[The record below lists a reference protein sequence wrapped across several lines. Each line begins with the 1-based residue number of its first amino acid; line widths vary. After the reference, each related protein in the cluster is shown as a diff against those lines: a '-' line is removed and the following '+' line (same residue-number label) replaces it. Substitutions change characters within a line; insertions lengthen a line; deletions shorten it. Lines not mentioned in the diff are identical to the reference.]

1 MEKGLCEPQATISG
15 TGVVKVRE
23 RGTLSGGVELSE
35 IRLHTGVE
43 DLKEGCE
50 KKRRECSGNLE
61 HSFGAPFLQ
70 KALRKKGGWLSG
82 KRKDESPI
90 HLVC

>member
-15 TGVVKVRE
+15 TEVVKVRE

-43 DLKEGCE
+43 DLKEVCE
-50 KKRRECSGNLE
+50 KKEERMFRK
-61 HSFGAPFLQ
+61 FRAFLWSTLPSEGT
-70 KALRKKGGWLSG
+70 KEERWVALREEKG
-82 KRKDESPI
+82 
-90 HLVC
+90 